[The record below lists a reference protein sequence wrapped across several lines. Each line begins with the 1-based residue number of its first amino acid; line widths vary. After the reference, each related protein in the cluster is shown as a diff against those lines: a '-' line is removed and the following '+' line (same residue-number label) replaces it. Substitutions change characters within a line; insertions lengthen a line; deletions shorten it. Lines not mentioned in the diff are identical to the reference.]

1 MKVTSRDGGANTYF
15 MRARARV
22 CVWCACVR
30 GWVLGLGGELGR
42 YAWRSKSH
50 TPGPHKRCEDR
61 FVLPKNLDCFAS
73 VASVMKE
80 LTLFQP

>member
-1 MKVTSRDGGANTYF
+1 MKVTSRDGGANTLC
-15 MRARARV
+15 V
-22 CVWCACVR
+22 CVRACVR